1 MNISEIDNASMDLWE
16 RAKTIYLSTLRSD
29 AERSQADSYFSMVS
43 SISVTEDV
51 FSIFV
56 KNKFAAEYL
65 QEKYAEK
72 LKLSLDL
79 AGCDKDVKLEFKLD
93 PRSSSAIIQ
102 PITPKISQEKTYPQ
116 NQSPVK
122 NSAAPFI
129 STLPLEENY
138 TFEEFVQG
146 SSNSWAFAAAKG
158 VANNPG
164 QKSYNPLFIHGGTG
178 LGKTH

>member
-29 AERSQADSYFSMVS
+29 EERSQADSYFSMIS

-79 AGCDKDVKLEFKLD
+79 AGCDKDVKLEFKFD
-93 PRSSSAIIQ
+93 
-102 PITPKISQEKTYPQ
+102 KEM
-116 NQSPVK
+116 VC
-122 NSAAPFI
+122 
-129 STLPLEENY
+129 
-138 TFEEFVQG
+138 
-146 SSNSWAFAAAKG
+146 
-158 VANNPG
+158 
-164 QKSYNPLFIHGGTG
+164 SYMGKPSLFLTV
-178 LGKTH
+178 LLLFKKD